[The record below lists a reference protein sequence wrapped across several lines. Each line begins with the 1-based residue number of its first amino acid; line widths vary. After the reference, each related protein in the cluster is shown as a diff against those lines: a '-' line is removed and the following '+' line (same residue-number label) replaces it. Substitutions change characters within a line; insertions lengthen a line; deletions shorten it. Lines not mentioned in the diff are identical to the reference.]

1 MPTNSPGANDAAFEE
16 AALAIPGA
24 TLLEHLAGPSH
35 YQLRVAVGAT
45 DAVDAV
51 IRRLKEDLRVEST
64 NTKIVTRT
72 VRAD

>member
-1 MPTNSPGANDAAFEE
+1 
-16 AALAIPGA
+16 
-24 TLLEHLAGPSH
+24 
-35 YQLRVAVGAT
+35 VAVGAT